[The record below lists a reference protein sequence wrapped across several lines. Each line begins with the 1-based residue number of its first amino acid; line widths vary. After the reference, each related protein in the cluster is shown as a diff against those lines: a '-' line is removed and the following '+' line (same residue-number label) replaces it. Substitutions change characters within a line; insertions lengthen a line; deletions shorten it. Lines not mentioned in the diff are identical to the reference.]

1 MGEETRR
8 AAQCRKIRATGHRRC
23 KLSLSGVI
31 IFSSS
36 CERSAR
42 ETGHNLIPPFIY
54 YYITTEFHYSF
65 LGEETQKAITR
76 IKGFGSR

>member
-8 AAQCRKIRATGHRRC
+8 TAQCRKIRPIGHRRR

-42 ETGHNLIPPFIY
+42 ETGHSLIPPFIY
-54 YYITTEFHYSF
+54 YYITTAFHYY
-65 LGEETQKAITR
+65 E
-76 IKGFGSR
+76 KGDSRLSAYGVF